1 MNPNNVDQI
10 SSFRGVHLSLDCA
23 SSLHYFDSRILLL
36 PSIDVHRRQVE
47 LAQMAQDKAEALRK
61 VQQELQHP

>member
-1 MNPNNVDQI
+1 M
-10 SSFRGVHLSLDCA
+10 SLDFA
-23 SSLHYFDSRILLL
+23 SSLHYFDSRILVR
-36 PSIDVHRRQVE
+36 SIDVRRRQVE